1 MKHKLKNILIRASV
15 MFMGVHLVHYL
26 LYYIG
31 IGRQANIDTL
41 TYLGVCFVLA
51 ILFEVFYT
59 LQKKRLLKQPE

>member
-31 IGRQANIDTL
+31 ISRQANIDTL
-41 TYLGVCFVLA
+41 TYLGVCFILA
-51 ILFEVFYT
+51 ILFEVFYSI
-59 LQKKRLLKQPE
+59 QKKQSLKQPE